1 VLILVRRPFGSLLT
15 GISLLWIV
23 VCRAAVR
30 SCSRQGTYPAALPFL
45 ASAAEP
51 FLASAADGSAS

>member
-1 VLILVRRPFGSLLT
+1 MLILVRRPFGSLLT

-45 ASAAEP
+45 ASAA
-51 FLASAADGSAS
+51 DGSAS